1 MSDVFCTLANIGQKI
16 GCVLAMFGSLS
27 SRLPSTF
34 TIFVNMKNIK
44 LIAFDADDTL
54 WVNEINYRNAEA
66 KFTELMSRYTTAEKA
81 IEVLFRTEIANLP
94 LLGYGSKPF
103 IISLIESG
111 IELSGEKLSNNEIIQ
126 LIAIGK
132 ETMERPMSVYPDVEK
147 VLSLLSEKYP
157 LVLATKGDLKEQES
171 KVERSGLKKYFREV
185 EIMSEKHSENYLRII
200 KAHNIS
206 PEEFLMIGNSFKSD
220 ILPVLE
226 IGGKAIYIPC
236 DITWAH
242 EVVEEIE
249 HPNLIKLSSI
259 TDVVNIIPK

>member
-1 MSDVFCTLANIGQKI
+1 MLGVFPETVLDLVGNQKQ
-16 GCVLAMFGSLS
+16 LL
-27 SRLPSTF
+27 
-34 TIFVNMKNIK
+34 IFVFMKSIK

-54 WVNEINYRNAEA
+54 WVNELNYRNAEA
-66 KFTELMSRYTTAEKA
+66 KFVALMAPYAPAERA
-81 IEVLFRTEIANLP
+81 IEILFRVEIANLP

-111 IELSGEKLSNNEIIQ
+111 IELSSGRLSNSEVLQ

-132 ETMERPMSVYPDVEK
+132 ETLERPISVYPDVEM
-147 VLSLLSEKYP
+147 VLSHLSERYP

-171 KVERSGLKKYFREV
+171 KIARSGLSKYFSKI
-185 EIMSEKHSENYLRII
+185 EIMSEKHPEGYMKIV
-200 KAHNIS
+200 KDCNITPS
-206 PEEFLMIGNSFKSD
+206 QLLMVGNSFKSD

-242 EVVEEIE
+242 EVTEEIE
-249 HPNLIKLSSI
+249 HPHLTRVSSI
-259 TDVVNIIPK
+259 KEILSYMHIQS

>member
-1 MSDVFCTLANIGQKI
+1 
-16 GCVLAMFGSLS
+16 
-27 SRLPSTF
+27 
-34 TIFVNMKNIK
+34 MKNIK

-54 WVNEINYRNAEA
+54 WVNELNYRNAESE
-66 KFTELMSRYTTAEKA
+66 FTELMAPYATAQKA
-81 IEVLFRTEIANLP
+81 IDVLFRTEIGNLP

-111 IELSGEKLSNNEIIQ
+111 IELSGRKLLNNEILQ

-132 ETMERPMSVYPDVEK
+132 QTMERPMAIYPDVEET
-147 VLSLLSEKYP
+147 LSALSARYP

-171 KVERSGLKKYFREV
+171 KVERSGLKKYFTEV
-185 EIMSEKHSENYLRII
+185 EIMSEKHPESYLKITES
-200 KAHNIS
+200 HNIS

-236 DITWAH
+236 DLTWAH

-249 HPNLIKLSSI
+249 HSNLVKLSSI
-259 TDVVNIIPK
+259 KDVLRVMDN